1 LAEDAAAQMAARH
14 TLLADSPYGWSRQ
27 EVIEMTDSQDD
38 PRTPEGAPV
47 TETPSLVRDLA
58 VAVDGSPPSREG
70 LRLAADIARRTGA
83 RVTVVH
89 IRHAPALEEIGA
101 EAGGIS
107 LEETLAGVEQAARQ
121 DAMNVFGEASAGWRF
136 VVRSGSPGRE
146 IIEAAR
152 ELEVDLII
160 VGSKPHSTLHN
171 LVLGSTAQY
180 LVAHSPVRVLVAR

>member
-1 LAEDAAAQMAARH
+1 MSGTGNGIWKEPPDATSSWKNCVRTRPGAPALPETAVSSWSMAALFGSGDVASEKVR
-14 TLLADSPYGWSRQ
+14 L
-27 EVIEMTDSQDD
+27 
-38 PRTPEGAPV
+38 
-47 TETPSLVRDLA
+47 PS
-58 VAVDGSPPSREG
+58 
-70 LRLAADIARRTGA
+70 A

-89 IRHAPALEEIGA
+89 IRHAPALEEMGA

-107 LEETLAGVEQAARQ
+107 LEETLAGVEQAVRQ
-121 DAMNVFGEASAGWRF
+121 DAVDILGEASAGWRF
-136 VVRSGSPGRE
+136 VVRTGSPGRE
-146 IIEAAR
+146 IIHAAR

>member
-1 LAEDAAAQMAARH
+1 
-14 TLLADSPYGWSRQ
+14 
-27 EVIEMTDSQDD
+27 MTDSQED

-47 TETPSLVRDLA
+47 TETPSLMRELA
-58 VAVDGSPPSREG
+58 VAVDASPPSREG

-89 IRHAPALEEIGA
+89 IRHAPALEEMGA

-121 DAMNVFGEASAGWRF
+121 DAMDIFGEASAGWRF
-136 VVRSGSPGRE
+136 VVRTGSHGRD
-146 IIEAAR
+146 IEAAK

-171 LVLGSTAQY
+171 LVLGSTARY
-180 LVAHSPVRVLVAR
+180 LVAHSPVQVLVAR